1 MPFLLLLICVVARQY
16 LLGGL
21 LADVGF
27 FVYLYCDDVDRYFL
41 ARLWLDWRDKVN
53 SDPTSFSPS
62 TNNESITGI
71 LIIITTAIT
80 CSLWGIFFYW
90 FLLV

>member
-1 MPFLLLLICVVARQY
+1 MHSLSLLICVIARQY

-41 ARLWLDWRDKVN
+41 ARLWLDFTDVSKGMAR
-53 SDPTSFSPS
+53 
-62 TNNESITGI
+62 
-71 LIIITTAIT
+71 
-80 CSLWGIFFYW
+80 
-90 FLLV
+90 